1 MRAKDL
7 QIGQIITT
15 SDGKFYSLVLS
26 ALNYN
31 YNKSWF
37 IKLTELTENGLIE
50 NHEVYDGDLDNWN
63 ILDETTRF

>member
-26 ALNYN
+26 ASNHN

-37 IKLTELTENGLIE
+37 IKLTELTENGLM
-50 NHEVYDGDLDNWN
+50 
-63 ILDETTRF
+63 